1 LKVPRPFVLLVGL
14 LALAPLVTGS
24 VGCKKKPPAEAAQPA
39 APAQPVE
46 APKPIVEP
54 PPPPPPPPPA
64 PKPAAPKPVTA
75 EDLNMQK
82 LLRTVYFEF
91 DKYDLRDDARAALAA
106 NADWMKANAKWHVLI
121 EGNCDERGTN
131 EYNLALGDKRANAAK
146 QYLVSSGIEASRIRT
161 ISYGEERPADPGH
174 TESSWAKNRRD
185 DFVIED

>member
-1 LKVPRPFVLLVGL
+1 MKPRPLVLFVGL
-14 LALAPLVTGS
+14 LALAPLVTGI

-54 PPPPPPPPPA
+54 PPPPPPPPPKPVE
-64 PKPAAPKPVTA
+64 PKPINAQ
-75 EDLNMQK
+75 DLNLQK
-82 LLRTVYFEF
+82 VLKTVYFEF
-91 DKYDLRDDARAALAA
+91 DKYDLRDDTRAALAA

-146 QYLVSSGIEASRIRT
+146 QYLVSSGIDASRIRT

-174 TESSWAKNRRD
+174 VESSWAKNRRD
-185 DFVIED
+185 DFVIEN